1 MQVDPF
7 SRDSETWAYI
17 PAFAERRMAAG
28 LPISMVPLK
37 KYQEGSAQVRAI
49 FDEPALAA
57 YERAV
62 RAGINYVLVGPPE
75 RRAHEGVEQRLD
87 SLPDLMPL
95 LFRNGTIS
103 IYGVRASR

>member
-1 MQVDPF
+1 
-7 SRDSETWAYI
+7 
-17 PAFAERRMAAG
+17 MAAG

-37 KYQEGSAQVRAI
+37 KYDEGSQAI
-49 FDEPALAA
+49 RPLFDESPLAA

-75 RRAHEGVEQRLD
+75 HDAHPGVEQRLD
-87 SLPDLMPL
+87 SLPELMPL

-103 IYGVRASR
+103 IYGVRPSR